1 MVLLVSQSWLDAVV
15 VLIAFL
21 LSIVHADPVTTWL
34 DAVVVHIAF
43 LLSIVLV
50 DRFVN
55 LLPARWPL
63 AVKNGLA
70 IGHAPVHEAPWHHRP
85 GKRARSQDA
94 FPSVAEGDALR
105 RRSLMVSKSIT
116 SFARYSE
123 RRPAGVVLAGDGSL
137 DVDQVWVCWGRR
149 CGFSRTQLLQHIADH
164 AISDSGRRRFLLHRD
179 HDGRTWVTVAAPL
192 RRMPRRH
199 RRGSHR
205 RSPPLH
211 CSAVAR
217 PVSRQSHISVS
228 SEDDFVDDDHADF
241 SADIQGLHEED
252 PTGDSADPDF
262 QCEDVPSG
270 DLVYDHEV
278 KMENEVKTEEV
289 LVDAGSVPP
298 TVPDVGSQSCKDEPL
313 DSKEDALLSAQ
324 VFTQSVPYLS
334 PVSTLESRASSLPL
348 GQALDFQTDSPLPS
362 LRRNPYFKAIRI
374 SGPFSHVFATIA
386 S

>member
-1 MVLLVSQSWLDAVV
+1 MSHRFVARSSLGGACHGAPGFAKLAGRGSGAHRVPSVDRARGSFCEPAPCTMAWRSKADLPLDMLLFTKRLG
-15 VLIAFL
+15 I
-21 LSIVHADPVTTWL
+21 
-34 DAVVVHIAF
+34 
-43 LLSIVLV
+43 IVLV
-50 DRFVN
+50 SELALRTLFPRWLKVMRFAAEVSWSAN
-55 LLPARWPL
+55 RSRASRAIRSVALLEWSWQATAAWTSTRCGSAGDDA
-63 AVKNGLA
+63 AVS
-70 IGHAPVHEAPWHHRP
+70 HAP
-85 GKRARSQDA
+85 SC
-94 FPSVAEGDALR
+94 S
-105 RRSLMVSKSIT
+105 S
-116 SFARYSE
+116 
-123 RRPAGVVLAGDGSL
+123 DG
-137 DVDQVWVCWGRR
+137 
-149 CGFSRTQLLQHIADH
+149 
-164 AISDSGRRRFLLHRD
+164 GRRRFLLHRD

-289 LVDAGSVPP
+289 PVDAGSVPP
-298 TVPDVGSQSCKDEPL
+298 TVPDVRSPARMSRWIPRRMLCFL
-313 DSKEDALLSAQ
+313 RRFLLSR
-324 VFTQSVPYLS
+324 YHLS
-334 PVSTLESRASSLPL
+334 LLFL
-348 GQALDFQTDSPLPS
+348 LW
-362 LRRNPYFKAIRI
+362 NPGLHRFR
-374 SGPFSHVFATIA
+374 
-386 S
+386 